1 MFQVEPPSVER
12 YHPDISEPTKR
23 RFGFKG
29 DMEGAYWAPPPP
41 MPVTDHAEKQ
51 GEDIRKKIK
60 ARNNVAGPRPMS
72 LIIVIVYQQ
81 NMKTSSF
88 MALNCKGKTVAVS
101 SIRIVRYQVKA
112 RPFLNI
118 LLDLKVIWSKV
129 KDENSRL
136 VLILLIP
143 VERIKSNFGG
153 NNEK

>member
-1 MFQVEPPSVER
+1 
-12 YHPDISEPTKR
+12 
-23 RFGFKG
+23 
-29 DMEGAYWAPPPP
+29 
-41 MPVTDHAEKQ
+41 
-51 GEDIRKKIK
+51 
-60 ARNNVAGPRPMS
+60 
-72 LIIVIVYQQ
+72 
-81 NMKTSSF
+81 

-129 KDENSRL
+129 KYENSRL
-136 VLILLIP
+136 VLMLLIP